1 MTDNAYGTQKS
12 HTIAGIKKTTS
23 FDGPHGGGTAY
34 HQMQYN
40 AGMDNGINQS
50 FNINQHIQGHTQQS
64 NITVPIVR
72 KKT

>member
-1 MTDNAYGTQKS
+1 MADNAYGTQKS
-12 HTIAGIKKTTS
+12 HIVTGAKKATS

-40 AGMDNGINQS
+40 SNMDSGVNQS

-72 KKT
+72 KKS